1 MRCIQRVADCQKS
14 LAEFAPAGA
23 NRVSIIFSGD
33 MRVGENTARLAN
45 VRAERVRC
53 GEPQPFQTRAQRSG
67 SRLRACQKYF
77 FDTLRGSRNKTASS
91 LFYAFQVWTV
101 QSWYIAFFLSEKQGR
116 NPQKWYTV
124 KTVHFCFL
132 LNCQEEKMAKGDVP
146 FIFAEQSRIPLFS
159 SVSFACPVVFS
170 CCPKEQ
176 KCVLRKC
183 VFNLYIRTPVAA

>member
-1 MRCIQRVADCQKS
+1 MFCAGSEKHFSKYHLLKNIIPQCFHCGIMLRLSKS

-77 FDTLRGSRNKTASS
+77 FDTLNIIPQCFHCGIMLIIGCSKSPQS
-91 LFYAFQVWTV
+91 LFFYSIKIFCSRLVSGCKEMMGCIVGRLQTLCEGC
-101 QSWYIAFFLSEKQGR
+101 FF
-116 NPQKWYTV
+116 
-124 KTVHFCFL
+124 
-132 LNCQEEKMAKGDVP
+132 
-146 FIFAEQSRIPLFS
+146 
-159 SVSFACPVVFS
+159 
-170 CCPKEQ
+170 
-176 KCVLRKC
+176 
-183 VFNLYIRTPVAA
+183 